1 MFDLTFNAL
10 SGSDTSEPM
19 AAALADLVASRQ
31 PNDSLELRPVELVA
45 PEIDHVNETLVHPV
59 FMSGTHFA
67 VMTEAEGYLD
77 KATELGPL
85 TTRMGFLPAH
95 PTDLDY
101 DQFVV
106 GAPLLVASR

>member
-1 MFDLTFNAL
+1 MPASSAIS
-10 SGSDTSEPM
+10 SGAGRHSIEP
-19 AAALADLVASRQ
+19 RQ
-31 PNDSLELRPVELVA
+31 IELIA

-59 FMSGTHFA
+59 FMSADHFA

-85 TTRMGFLPAH
+85 TGRIGFEHGPDAE
-95 PTDLDY
+95 PGY
-101 DQFVV
+101 DRFVV